1 MNTHSLA
8 NALQQLLMAANPSM
22 WGKLPILKPKST
34 RRFIAG
40 KEETRW
46 VAEVPPAPH
55 KPVPHKPAS
64 NSVPALSEVD
74 ALVQL
79 QTCVRA
85 LPRVFTEDEVPP
97 QLRGTLPRMEQ
108 LGILRCT
115 SRKRAEIK
123 QYLRVGV

>member
-22 WGKLPILKPKST
+22 WGTLPILKPKST

-40 KEETRW
+40 KEDTSW
-46 VAEVPPAPH
+46 VAEAPP
-55 KPVPHKPAS
+55 KPV
-64 NSVPALSEVD
+64 LSEAD

-97 QLRGTLPRMEQ
+97 QLRSALPRMEQ
-108 LGILRCT
+108 LGIVRCT
-115 SRKRAEIK
+115 SRRWADVK

>member
-40 KEETRW
+40 KEDTSW
-46 VAEVPPAPH
+46 VAEVPH
-55 KPVPHKPAS
+55 KPTP

-79 QTCVRA
+79 QSCVRA

-97 QLRGTLPRMEQ
+97 QLRSALPRMEQ
-108 LGILRCT
+108 LGIVRCT

>member
-8 NALQQLLMAANPSM
+8 SALQQLLMAANPSM
-22 WGKLPILKPKST
+22 WGELPILKPKST

-40 KEETRW
+40 KEDTSRVVE
-46 VAEVPPAPH
+46 AP
-55 KPVPHKPAS
+55 PVPT
-64 NSVPALSEVD
+64 LSDVD

-97 QLRGTLPRMEQ
+97 QLRSALPRMEQ
-108 LGILRCT
+108 LGIVRCT
-115 SRKRAEIK
+115 SRRWADVK

>member
-1 MNTHSLA
+1 
-8 NALQQLLMAANPSM
+8 M

-40 KEETRW
+40 KEDTSW
-46 VAEVPPAPH
+46 VAEASP
-55 KPVPHKPAS
+55 KPV
-64 NSVPALSEVD
+64 LSEAD

-97 QLRGTLPRMEQ
+97 QLRSALPRMEQ
-108 LGILRCT
+108 LGIVRCT
-115 SRKRAEIK
+115 SRRSSCYGDSDRRYNANGGSGSIIC
-123 QYLRVGV
+123 RVKPYRYGA

>member
-40 KEETRW
+40 KEDTSR
-46 VAEVPPAPH
+46 VAEAP
-55 KPVPHKPAS
+55 PVPHKPAS

-74 ALVQL
+74 VLVQL

>member
-40 KEETRW
+40 KEDTSW
-46 VAEVPPAPH
+46 VAEVPP
-55 KPVPHKPAS
+55 VSHKPAS

-97 QLRGTLPRMEQ
+97 QLRSALPRMEQ
-108 LGILRCT
+108 LGIVRCT
-115 SRKRAEIK
+115 SRRWADVK